1 MTGALQGSITRNEID
16 GSDDTLGALF
26 PTQPKGVEFL
36 QENNAWGFVTIT
48 REPEFVAIYVSGSEK
63 AVQYFAK
70 VNEIVDAEDAEL
82 AHPVE
87 EHPRFESGKKLSC
100 SSPRVCICLKILFHT
115 GIVLHTHYAISL
127 SVISVLRPELT
138 NSSKT
143 TTPDSES
150 SHHVET
156 TY

>member
-87 EHPRFESGKKLSC
+87 EHPRFESGKKVVVFEPQSLYMLEDPIPYRDRTPYSL
-100 SSPRVCICLKILFHT
+100 RYITLGDFRTATGTDELF
-115 GIVLHTHYAISL
+115 
-127 SVISVLRPELT
+127 
-138 NSSKT
+138 
-143 TTPDSES
+143 
-150 SHHVET
+150 
-156 TY
+156 

>member
-26 PTQPKGVEFL
+26 PTQPDGVEFL

-82 AHPVE
+82 AHPVG
-87 EHPRFESGKKLSC
+87 EHPRFESGKKVVVFEPQSLYMLEDPIPYRDRTPYSL
-100 SSPRVCICLKILFHT
+100 RYITLGDFRTATGTDELF
-115 GIVLHTHYAISL
+115 
-127 SVISVLRPELT
+127 
-138 NSSKT
+138 
-143 TTPDSES
+143 
-150 SHHVET
+150 
-156 TY
+156 

>member
-26 PTQPKGVEFL
+26 PTQPDGIEFL

-87 EHPRFESGKKLSC
+87 EHPRFESGKKVVVFEPQSLYMLEDPIPYRDRTPYSL
-100 SSPRVCICLKILFHT
+100 RYITLGDFRTATGTDELF
-115 GIVLHTHYAISL
+115 
-127 SVISVLRPELT
+127 
-138 NSSKT
+138 
-143 TTPDSES
+143 
-150 SHHVET
+150 
-156 TY
+156 

>member
-48 REPEFVAIYVSGSEK
+48 REPEFVAIYVSGSEN

-87 EHPRFESGKKLSC
+87 EHPRFESGKKVVVFEPQSLYLLEDPIPYRDRTPYSL
-100 SSPRVCICLKILFHT
+100 RYITLGDFRTATGTDELF
-115 GIVLHTHYAISL
+115 
-127 SVISVLRPELT
+127 
-138 NSSKT
+138 
-143 TTPDSES
+143 
-150 SHHVET
+150 
-156 TY
+156 

>member
-26 PTQPKGVEFL
+26 PTQPDGVEFL

-87 EHPRFESGKKLSC
+87 EHPRFESGKKVVVFEPQSLYMLEDPIPYRDRTPYSL
-100 SSPRVCICLKILFHT
+100 RYITLGDFRTATGTDELF
-115 GIVLHTHYAISL
+115 
-127 SVISVLRPELT
+127 
-138 NSSKT
+138 
-143 TTPDSES
+143 
-150 SHHVET
+150 
-156 TY
+156 

>member
-1 MTGALQGSITRNEID
+1 MTGVLQGSITRNEID

-26 PTQPKGVEFL
+26 PTQPNGVEFL

-87 EHPRFESGKKLSC
+87 EHPRFESGKKVVVFEPQSLYMLEDPIPYRDRTPYSL
-100 SSPRVCICLKILFHT
+100 RYITLDDFRTATGTDELF
-115 GIVLHTHYAISL
+115 
-127 SVISVLRPELT
+127 
-138 NSSKT
+138 
-143 TTPDSES
+143 
-150 SHHVET
+150 
-156 TY
+156 

>member
-63 AVQYFAK
+63 TVQYFAK

-87 EHPRFESGKKLSC
+87 EHPRFESGKKVVVFEPQSLYMLEDPIPYRDRTPYSL
-100 SSPRVCICLKILFHT
+100 RYITLGDFRTATGTDELF
-115 GIVLHTHYAISL
+115 
-127 SVISVLRPELT
+127 
-138 NSSKT
+138 
-143 TTPDSES
+143 
-150 SHHVET
+150 
-156 TY
+156 

>member
-26 PTQPKGVEFL
+26 PTQPNGVEFL

-48 REPEFVAIYVSGSEK
+48 REPEFVAMYVSGSEK

-70 VNEIVDAEDAEL
+70 VNKIADAENAEL

-87 EHPRFESGKKLSC
+87 EHPRFESGKKVVMFEPQSLYMLEDPVPYRDRTPYSL
-100 SSPRVCICLKILFHT
+100 RYITLGDFRAATGTDELF
-115 GIVLHTHYAISL
+115 
-127 SVISVLRPELT
+127 
-138 NSSKT
+138 
-143 TTPDSES
+143 
-150 SHHVET
+150 
-156 TY
+156 

>member
-26 PTQPKGVEFL
+26 PTQPNGVEFL

-82 AHPVE
+82 AHSVE
-87 EHPRFESGKKLSC
+87 EYPRFESGKKVVVFEPQSLYMLEDPIPYRDRTPYSL
-100 SSPRVCICLKILFHT
+100 RYITLGDFRTATGTDELF
-115 GIVLHTHYAISL
+115 
-127 SVISVLRPELT
+127 
-138 NSSKT
+138 
-143 TTPDSES
+143 
-150 SHHVET
+150 
-156 TY
+156 